1 MLAYIG
7 LEMAWNGHYG
17 MSLDRCGLWDIVLHW
32 LSLDILRQGT
42 VGIAEQLFSTKA
54 RGSVDQYVIHSM
66 HLWYITF
73 RLGVRWGRRTEH
85 GRGGGEGRREGGTEP
100 ERDQKG
106 NTHSSRHTIFD
117 RLHTVYRVQAPTIYI
132 FTQLRIQVSGL

>member
-66 HLWYITF
+66 HLWYC
-73 RLGVRWGRRTEH
+73 
-85 GRGGGEGRREGGTEP
+85 
-100 ERDQKG
+100 
-106 NTHSSRHTIFD
+106 
-117 RLHTVYRVQAPTIYI
+117 
-132 FTQLRIQVSGL
+132 SGLFTMFIVIVQFVILLWRSFIYAENLGTI